1 MKVDRALKLKAQANG
16 ETLMLHFDTGNST
29 AGLFYQYYEKHK
41 TEFESIGKKK
51 NNRWRIQSCRYKR
64 YITFALIRYGDWRCN
79 RPLKNLAV
87 DITPNGIPAE
97 DDGNIGMDMINQFDC
112 VTINLKDMF
121 LKLE

>member
-51 NNRWRIQSCRYKR
+51 KNNRWRIQSCRYKR
-64 YITFALIRYGDWRCN
+64 YITFAFIRYGDWRCN
-79 RPLKNLAV
+79 RPLKKPRSGYYPPTASRPKMTETSAW
-87 DITPNGIPAE
+87 I
-97 DDGNIGMDMINQFDC
+97 
-112 VTINLKDMF
+112 
-121 LKLE
+121 